1 MIPPLLHTAHSIGH
15 SMEPEQSFPSYYE
28 RSFDMPKGQMTDI
41 GTLRQIVLLSCKS
54 AFLRFTKLA
63 SVFLFSG
70 LALNSNAL
78 AMPKGT
84 SDAELVEK
92 LKGFKSASIT
102 TPGGIRIHYVEG
114 GQGEPLILLPGWPET
129 WWEYHKIMPVLATHF
144 HVIAV
149 DIRGMGGSSKPQ
161 GGYDKKTMAK
171 DIYALVSQRGFKKVN
186 IAGHDI
192 GAMVGFAF
200 AANYPDAIQKLA
212 LLDAPHPNENT
223 MNRPGLP
230 AVGTFGAKIDE
241 DHPIYPWWFAFH
253 QVKGLPERLLAGRE
267 STYINFLLDYLTKD
281 STSIS
286 EFDRKVY
293 AANYSISSG
302 NAWYQ
307 SFPQD
312 VLDLKQ
318 YQTVKVPVLGLGSLA
333 YEYLKLTL
341 PPIASNVKVV
351 RIGNSGHFIV
361 EEQPE
366 VTAQHLIEFF
376 GTP

>member
-1 MIPPLLHTAHSIGH
+1 
-15 SMEPEQSFPSYYE
+15 
-28 RSFDMPKGQMTDI
+28 
-41 GTLRQIVLLSCKS
+41 
-54 AFLRFTKLA
+54 
-63 SVFLFSG
+63 
-70 LALNSNAL
+70 L
-78 AMPKGT
+78 AMPKGS

-92 LKGFKSASIT
+92 LKGFKNASIT
-102 TPGGIRIHYVEG
+102 TPDGIRIHYVEG

-223 MNRPGLP
+223 MKRPGLP

-253 QVKGLPERLLAGRE
+253 QVKGLPEKLLAGRE
-267 STYINFLLDYLTKD
+267 SIYINFLLDYLTKD

-293 AANYSISSG
+293 VANYLVRAMLGIKVSHRTFSIS
-302 NAWYQ
+302 
-307 SFPQD
+307 
-312 VLDLKQ
+312 
-318 YQTVKVPVLGLGSLA
+318 
-333 YEYLKLTL
+333 
-341 PPIASNVKVV
+341 
-351 RIGNSGHFIV
+351 NSIKR
-361 EEQPE
+361 
-366 VTAQHLIEFF
+366 
-376 GTP
+376 